1 MLFFRKRLRKSTPEE
16 FNRFHEDMQNEDVK
30 FKDKVAMVLSAYLI
44 IVLPCLLI
52 LIGISLLAMFL
63 LGML

>member
-16 FNRFHEDMQNEDVK
+16 FKRFQEDMQNEGVK

>member
-16 FNRFHEDMQNEDVK
+16 FNRFQEDMQNEGVK

>member
-16 FNRFHEDMQNEDVK
+16 FNRFHEDMQNEGVK
-30 FKDKVAMVLSAYLI
+30 FKDNVAMVLSAYLI

>member
-16 FNRFHEDMQNEDVK
+16 EQKFHEDMQNAGVK
-30 FKDKVAMVLSAYLI
+30 FKDKLAMVLSAYLV

-63 LGML
+63 LGVL

>member
-16 FNRFHEDMQNEDVK
+16 FNRFHEDMQNEGVK